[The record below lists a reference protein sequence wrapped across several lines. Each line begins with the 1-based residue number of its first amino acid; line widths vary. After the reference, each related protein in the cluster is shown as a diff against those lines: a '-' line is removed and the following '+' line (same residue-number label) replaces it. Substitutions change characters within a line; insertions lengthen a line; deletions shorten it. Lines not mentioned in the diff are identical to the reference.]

1 MTTIKNEE
9 KEKQKKKLK
18 RLIGFL
24 SANKIDNNNGGGG
37 GRKKK
42 SKSSYRTSQKI
53 RIINVFLESL
63 LSEPF
68 PSLGITVH
76 LASLGCPPALC

>member
-37 GRKKK
+37 GRKKNPK
-42 SKSSYRTSQKI
+42 VATEQVKK
-53 RIINVFLESL
+53 
-63 LSEPF
+63 
-68 PSLGITVH
+68 
-76 LASLGCPPALC
+76 